1 MILILGGAA
10 SGKRTYLASLG
21 YLPED
26 IADGV
31 LDDKKVLYGLEKLV
45 AADPE
50 KAQTLL
56 PELLRF
62 ASTWRMILYGAL
74 VILIVIYRPDGLVPA
89 KIRLPKLSKL
99 RRKKK

>member
-1 MILILGGAA
+1 MVGA
-10 SGKRTYLASLG
+10 
-21 YLPED
+21 
-26 IADGV
+26 V
-31 LDDKKVLYGLEKLV
+31 VF
-45 AADPE
+45 
-50 KAQTLL
+50 TLL

-89 KIRLPKLSKL
+89 KIRLPKFAKL